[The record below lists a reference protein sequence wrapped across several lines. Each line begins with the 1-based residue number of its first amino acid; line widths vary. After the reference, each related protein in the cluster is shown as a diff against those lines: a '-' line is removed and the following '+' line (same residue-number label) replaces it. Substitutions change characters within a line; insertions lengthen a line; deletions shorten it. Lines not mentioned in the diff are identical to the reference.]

1 MSTPVVTPVVAP
13 VVAPVE
19 IKPDSRTHR
28 ITVRGE
34 ELLAKVRELIHQG
47 NVRRII
53 VINEEGNS
61 LLEIPLTAGVIG
73 AIVAPVLVAVG
84 AIAALAQNYT
94 LLIEARKPTESAT
107 PVRNPVARPR
117 KARRSRRAAAR

>member
-1 MSTPVVTPVVAP
+1 MSTTFE
-13 VVAPVE
+13 APVE
-19 IKPDSRTHR
+19 IKAETRSHR
-28 ITVRGE
+28 ISVRGE

-53 VINEEGNS
+53 VINEEGQT

-84 AIAALAQNYT
+84 AIAALAQSYT
-94 LLIEARKPTESAT
+94 LLIEARNPEASRTTPRGPT
-107 PVRNPVARPR
+107 ARAG
-117 KARRSRRAAAR
+117 KARRSPRAATR